1 MNILLEELKKNQ
13 RNDISDDKKLKEKD
27 LKRIIKYTDASIL
40 SSNECVMWKGYITNN
55 KGLYVNFYFNKKK
68 MALHRLLYIN
78 FIGNLYD
85 NSYLQFTCKNKG
97 ACCNIN
103 HIKIKRK
110 NNSIKKPLTKNN
122 QNTVY
127 FD

>member
-1 MNILLEELKKNQ
+1 
-13 RNDISDDKKLKEKD
+13 
-27 LKRIIKYTDASIL
+27 
-40 SSNECVMWKGYITNN
+40 
-55 KGLYVNFYFNKKK
+55 

-78 FIGNLYD
+78 FIGNLHD

-110 NNSIKKPLTKNN
+110 NNSIKKPVTKSN